1 MGILLS
7 AAAFFFMGRTYLQQ
21 SEARLQHEAA
31 AKVASIEAT
40 NTADFHHV
48 KLDLLELR
56 DDEIKAELKKSSEI
70 IRRKP
75 RDIGENA
82 AGPDSDTNAVA
93 EIKGKYKADPK
104 LSVCDLSVNCAHG
117 HVALIGT
124 VSSLSD
130 IGQAIVIALESG
142 GVRDVTS
149 TLQVKAATD
158 DTQTNNP

>member
-21 SEARLQHEAA
+21 SEAQLQHEAA
-31 AKVASIEAT
+31 AKVAAVEAT
-40 NTADFHHV
+40 NTADPRHL

-56 DDEIKAELKKSSEI
+56 DDEIKTELKQSSEI

-82 AGPDSDTNAVA
+82 AGPDSDTNVVA
-93 EIKGKYKADPK
+93 EIKHKYQADTK
-104 LSVCDLSVNCAHG
+104 LSALDISVTCAHG

-124 VSSLSD
+124 VPSLDD
-130 IGQAIVIALESG
+130 IGQAIIIALESG

-149 TLQVKAATD
+149 TLQMKVVAD
-158 DTQTNNP
+158 DTQTINP